1 MAHEH
6 TGYHAPS
13 TQPAGLELPRR
24 RRTSF
29 LPFAAAIVFSLL
41 VALVVH
47 LVRLHF
53 QN

>member
-1 MAHEH
+1 MDN
-6 TGYHAPS
+6 TSYHDPIESAR
-13 TQPAGLELPRR
+13 LKLPRR

-41 VALVVH
+41 VLLVVH
-47 LVRLHF
+47 LVGLHF

>member
-6 TGYHAPS
+6 TGYHAPMS
-13 TQPAGLELPRR
+13 EPARLELPR

-53 QN
+53 HS

>member
-1 MAHEH
+1 MAEH

-24 RRTSF
+24 RPSF
-29 LPFAAAIVFSLL
+29 LPFALAIVFSLL

-47 LVRLHF
+47 LVRLSI
-53 QN
+53 QS